1 MIFAQKLVGKIDTIQ
16 VPTLG
21 STVHQGEKGW
31 ALKVD
36 SRAIDMLS
44 PVDGKV
50 IAINQEVINA
60 PGTIHQDP
68 YRSWL
73 MKVETRRFS
82 VDKRQLLSGSVAKK
96 SRMEVDE
103 VNSCQK

>member
-1 MIFAQKLVGKIDTIQ
+1 MIFAQSSLERSIRFRFQPLVQPFI
-16 VPTLG
+16 
-21 STVHQGEKGW
+21 GEKGW

-82 VDKRQLLSGSVAKK
+82 VDKRQLL
-96 SRMEVDE
+96 
-103 VNSCQK
+103 